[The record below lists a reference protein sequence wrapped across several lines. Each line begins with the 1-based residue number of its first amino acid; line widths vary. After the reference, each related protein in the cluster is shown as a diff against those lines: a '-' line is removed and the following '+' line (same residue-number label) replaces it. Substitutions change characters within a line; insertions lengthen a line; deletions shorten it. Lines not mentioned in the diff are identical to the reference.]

1 MKKYS
6 QSAKRNQRIERITE
20 NTLIVGV
27 DIAKQTHVARALDF
41 RGIEL
46 GKGCVFENDRE
57 GFLKLTRW
65 MKELQQE
72 YGKEAVVLGIEP
84 TGHYWFSLRE
94 FLKEYGVRVMIVNPH
109 HVKKS
114 KELED
119 NSPTKNDYKD
129 AKLIADL
136 LRNGNYT
143 EPHLPEGIYADLRTI
158 MNVREKL
165 QRQLQQVKN
174 HINRWLECYFPE
186 YTQVFKSSW
195 ESKSSM
201 ITLHEF
207 PTPDEIVQMGAQAI
221 FTRWKQEVKRGV
233 GLKRAEELVEAAANS
248 IGVREGLSAAR
259 LELSTWLAQYQMYMQ
274 QVETLMSQAEK
285 LLSQIPGVVSML
297 SIPSIGTV
305 TLAGF
310 LAEVGDL
317 SKYQHPQQIVRLAGL
332 HLKENSSGQKKGETT
347 ITKRGRARLRALLFR
362 AVLPMVA
369 KNKDFAWLHQYYTRR
384 AHNPLKKK
392 QSLIALCRKL
402 IRVLYTLGTRCISYD
417 SAALLGPIQKAHYQM
432 DA

>member
-6 QSAKRNQRIERITE
+6 QSAKRNQRIEGIAE
-20 NTLIVGV
+20 NTLVVGV
-27 DIAKQTHVARALDF
+27 DIAKQTHLARAIDF

-46 GKGCVFENDRE
+46 GMSCVFENDRE
-57 GFLKLTRW
+57 GFQKLVRW

-72 YGKEAVVLGIEP
+72 HGKSVVVLGIEP
-84 TGHYWFSLRE
+84 TGHYWFCLRE

-136 LRNGNYT
+136 VRNGNYT
-143 EPHLPEGIYADLRTI
+143 EPHLPEGIYADLRTV
-158 MNVREKL
+158 MNMREKL
-165 QRQLQQVKN
+165 QRQIQQVKN

-186 YTQVFKSSW
+186 YTQVFKSTW
-195 ESKSSM
+195 EGKASM

-221 FTRWKQEVKRGV
+221 LTRWKRDVKRGV
-233 GLKRAEELVEAAANS
+233 GLKRAEVLVEVAANS

-259 LELSTWLAQYQMYMQ
+259 LELSTWLTQYQMYMQ
-274 QVETLMSQAEK
+274 QVEILMNQVEE
-285 LLSQIPGVVSML
+285 LLNQIPGVSDML
-297 SIPSIGTV
+297 SIPSIGAV
-305 TLAGF
+305 TIAGF

-317 SKYQHPQQIVRLAGL
+317 RKYQHPQQIVRLAGF
-332 HLKENSSGQKKGETT
+332 HLMENSSGQKKGQTT

-362 AVLPMVA
+362 AILPLVA
-369 KNKDFAWLHQYYTRR
+369 KNKDFVWLHQYYTTR

-402 IRVLYTLGTRCISYD
+402 IHVLYNLGTRCISYD
-417 SAALLGPIQKAHYQM
+417 SAALLGPIQKAHCQM
-432 DA
+432 TA